1 MTALTIA
8 ANNSKAKLDKLDR
21 YTHVGDKRAIVVCRC
36 IGSYPLVSSLYDSL
50 YDSICY
56 EPLQF

>member
-8 ANNSKAKLDKLDR
+8 ANSKEKLDKLDR
-21 YTHVGDKRAIVVCRC
+21 YTHVGDKRVMVVCRC

-50 YDSICY
+50 YDSTY
-56 EPLQF
+56 YDSLK

>member
-8 ANNSKAKLDKLDR
+8 ANSKEKLDKLDR
-21 YTHVGDKRAIVVCRC
+21 YTHVGDKRVIFVCRC

-50 YDSICY
+50 YDSTY
-56 EPLQF
+56 YDSLK